1 MQKGFKK
8 MKKLI
13 CLLAALMMVFTACGN
28 NDATDNTGDAENGV
42 VEDRDGVIDEEN
54 NDTEDNIV
62 DDAADGAENIV
73 DGAADMTKDAAR
85 GVGNAID
92 DMTGTNNNNNSTNS
106 MK

>member
-1 MQKGFKK
+1 

-28 NDATDNTGDAENGV
+28 NDAGDNTNDAKNGV
-42 VEDRDGVIDEEN
+42 VEDRDGVIDEGN
-54 NDTEDNIV
+54 NNNGDNII

-85 GVGNAID
+85 GVGNAVD
-92 DMTGTNNNNNSTNS
+92 DMTGTNRNNNSTNS